1 MSKSSADRI
10 GYVLEQ
16 LIQRTVP
23 VYPEDDEEAVE
34 QRLDEAY
41 AIATDII
48 SKYALWTLSCTWTHC

>member
-1 MSKSSADRI
+1 MSKSSAERI

-23 VYPEDDEEAVE
+23 AYPEDDDDAFE
-34 QRLDEAY
+34 QRVDEAY

-48 SKYALWTLSCTWTHC
+48 SKYARASFAAR